1 MRPVRR
7 RTTHC
12 EHRRF
17 CVRGRA
23 LQGRFGY
30 LPRLP
35 TVINRMPAWIGWG
48 AGLLAWNAGLINA
61 VGLMGFSHEAI
72 SHISGVTTQSGLA
85 LSRGDLSVTAHL
97 GAVILAFFAGAVAS
111 GAIIGDSTLR
121 LGRRYGVALGV
132 ESALLFFAMLSLR
145 NEGLYG
151 QYLASAACGL
161 QNALATTYSG
171 AVVRTTHVTGVVTD
185 LRHRHRAPTPR
196 RGGSCKPADAPRHPL
211 CRLPPGRR
219 DRSPHLRPSGE
230 RNAGDTS
237 RRHRPPCSLL
247 QRLREAPPPLPR
259 RPPLR
264 PLGGRLLPRRDRE
277 SIGPHLHA
285 A

>member
-1 MRPVRR
+1 M
-7 RTTHC
+7 
-12 EHRRF
+12 
-17 CVRGRA
+17 
-23 LQGRFGY
+23 
-30 LPRLP
+30 
-35 TVINRMPAWIGWG
+35 INRMPAWIGWG
-48 AGLLAWNAGLINA
+48 AGLLAWNAGLVNA

-72 SHISGVTTQSGLA
+72 SHISGVTTQTGLA
-85 LSRGDLSVTAHL
+85 LSRGDLSIAAHL

-185 LRHRHRAPTPR
+185 LGIAIGRRLRGEEVPANQPTLLAILFAGYLLGGVTGALIYDRA
-196 RGGSCKPADAPRHPL
+196 GSATLGIPAAVTAL
-211 CRLPPGRR
+211 LALSYSGFVKLRLPF
-219 DRSPHLRPSGE
+219 
-230 RNAGDTS
+230 
-237 RRHRPPCSLL
+237 
-247 QRLREAPPPLPR
+247 
-259 RPPLR
+259 
-264 PLGGRLLPRRDRE
+264 LGGR
-277 SIGPHLHA
+277 G
-285 A
+285 